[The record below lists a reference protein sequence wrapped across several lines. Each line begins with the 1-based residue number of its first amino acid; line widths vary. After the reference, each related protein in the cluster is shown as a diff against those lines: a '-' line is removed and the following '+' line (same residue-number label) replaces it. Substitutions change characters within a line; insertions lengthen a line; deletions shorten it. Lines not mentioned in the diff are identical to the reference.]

1 MGKHD
6 DQLQHKRQENLL
18 IFTIPLQ
25 CYSDQEVKN
34 MYELRCFCVHGS
46 TVENSIVSVGDAGL
60 DTINSMMCGLGE
72 FVHFNCVGAIY
83 ENGIYRSVTAEF
95 VGKNRVAIIVVRMIS
110 PDKSDDDVNV
120 FNKMRQKAFDAAMLK
135 ANWQ

>member
-1 MGKHD
+1 
-6 DQLQHKRQENLL
+6 
-18 IFTIPLQ
+18 
-25 CYSDQEVKN
+25 
-34 MYELRCFCVHGS
+34 MYELRCFCVSGS
-46 TVENSIVSVGDAGL
+46 SVEDSVVTIGDAGL

-110 PDKSDDDVNV
+110 QDKSDDDVNV

>member
-1 MGKHD
+1 
-6 DQLQHKRQENLL
+6 
-18 IFTIPLQ
+18 
-25 CYSDQEVKN
+25 

-46 TVENSIVSVGDAGL
+46 TVENSIVSIGDAGL
-60 DTINSMMCGLGE
+60 DTINSMMCHGGE
-72 FVHFNCVGAIY
+72 LVHFNYVGAIY

-95 VGKNRVAIIVVRMIS
+95 VGKNRVAIIVVRIIS